1 MPWLLL
7 ALHAKE
13 DPVPLPCD
21 GDASIGRRPNNFLI
35 CQDRSVS
42 GTHCILHCTAS
53 GPPEFE
59 DCSTN
64 GSSVNE
70 LKLQK
75 GERQKLAHGDV
86 LSLTKPAEDGT
97 ASGPRVQ
104 YKLVYEEHKEAD
116 AGEIPA
122 TAPDPKHAEAERAE
136 VISVEPCFAQDLLV
150 QEQQSK
156 AKLTAD
162 LLVSQ
167 RKLEDERHTVD
178 NLTREL
184 RRTRQQVE
192 EERLKRQDAEDSR
205 TKLTSEM
212 EALRVEARQLEEVT
226 LAHEDLRVRHSTC
239 EQELRK
245 RLGRCEELETEQ
257 LQLRKELEEA
267 TEAQQK
273 CAQQL
278 AELQTRARQAQERAE
293 RLQQQHQEAQSEVER
308 TTEERQRMEEELQ
321 EAATARA
328 KLEEDVA
335 ASQAAVEKA
344 ESAERLTRAEL
355 DTATSKRAELECQ
368 ASAAQSEADSAR
380 IAATSAQQRLAKSQL
395 LGQHLSEAG
404 RSLSAELKRRLELW
418 DKVLL
423 QGLPAAAQLF
433 EEALAGDVAPTFA
446 QATCRVEEAPSSS
459 HEFKKGESPTKG
471 EEPLAAQAT
480 VAAIDLDQSEVAQA
494 VQTVAG
500 GMANGLSGAAGLLS
514 QAERTGADGQG
525 CSTAWSLE
533 VMEIDPPSKKMRTC

>member
-7 ALHAKE
+7 ALQAKE

-21 GDASIGRRPNNFLI
+21 GDASIGRRPNNFLV
-35 CQDRSVS
+35 CQDRAVS
-42 GTHCILHCTAS
+42 GTHCILHCSAG

-70 LKLQK
+70 VKLHGQ
-75 GERQKLAHGDV
+75 RQKLSHGDV

-104 YKLVYEEHKEAD
+104 YKLVYEDPKEAD
-116 AGEIPA
+116 AGDVPA
-122 TAPDPKHAEAERAE
+122 TAPDLKPLEKGD

-156 AKLTAD
+156 AKLTSD

-167 RKLEDERHTVD
+167 RKLEEERNTVE
-178 NLTREL
+178 NLMREL
-184 RRTRQQVE
+184 RKTRQQVD

-212 EALRVEARQLEEVT
+212 EALRVEAQQLEEVT
-226 LAHEDLRVRHSTC
+226 LAHEDLRLRHANC
-239 EQELRK
+239 EQELRS
-245 RLGRCEELETEQ
+245 RMARCEELEKEQ
-257 LQLRKELEEA
+257 LQLRQELSRA
-267 TEAQQK
+267 TEDQQK

-308 TTEERQRMEEELQ
+308 ATEERKRIEEELQ
-321 EAATARA
+321 EATVERA

-335 ASQAAVEKA
+335 ASKAAVEKA
-344 ESAERLTRAEL
+344 ETAERLTRAEL
-355 DTATSKRAELECQ
+355 DVATSRRAELECQ
-368 ASAAQSEADSAR
+368 TSAAQSEADSAR
-380 IAATSAQQRLAKSQL
+380 IAASSAQQRLAKSEL
-395 LGQHLSEAG
+395 LQQHLAEAG
-404 RSLSAELKRRLELW
+404 RSLSTELKRRLELW

-423 QGLPAAAQLF
+423 QGLPAAAQQL
-433 EEALAGDVAPTFA
+433 EEALSGDVAPTFA
-446 QATCRVEEAPSSS
+446 QATCRVEEGPSDG
-459 HEFKKGESPTKG
+459 HDWKKAESPTKD
-471 EEPLAAQAT
+471 EELLGAACAT
-480 VAAIDLDQSEVAQA
+480 VAAIDLDQNEVPH
-494 VQTVAG
+494 AG
-500 GMANGLSGAAGLLS
+500 ETGGTMAANVLPGTGTL
-514 QAERTGADGQG
+514 QAERCDGGG

-533 VMEIDPPSKKMRTC
+533 VMEVEPPKKKLRS

>member
-1 MPWLLL
+1 
-7 ALHAKE
+7 
-13 DPVPLPCD
+13 
-21 GDASIGRRPNNFLI
+21 
-35 CQDRSVS
+35 
-42 GTHCILHCTAS
+42 
-53 GPPEFE
+53 
-59 DCSTN
+59 
-64 GSSVNE
+64 
-70 LKLQK
+70 
-75 GERQKLAHGDV
+75 
-86 LSLTKPAEDGT
+86 
-97 ASGPRVQ
+97 
-104 YKLVYEEHKEAD
+104 VYEEHKEAD